1 MKKTT
6 ILLLLIL
13 CSCASGNKGPKISA
27 PADIKA
33 QVHGHLNSIPDCW
46 TAQKIAGVQRNR
58 SSLTVKKQTATAGK
72 TVPLF
77 VHDGVRVGG
86 YQVGECGGAST
97 IVIAAFADGRVDD
110 RVLKHE
116 ICHHMDMQGP
126 CLDGHH
132 KSLARGG
139 CCPFWPYITVSS
151 FEAPVEGGE
160 LEVEVLSDGDS
171 QLVCLERK
179 TGDVTECAIIFPD
192 VKVSA
197 VEAYD
202 EYSDAGF
209 WAGLRAMSA
218 ILPAQSIS
226 DTSR

>member
-1 MKKTT
+1 MKPAFFF
-6 ILLLLIL
+6 LLPLL
-13 CSCASGNKGPKISA
+13 CSCASSNRTINIFA
-27 PADIKA
+27 PSDIKA

-46 TAQKIAGVQRNR
+46 TKQGIAGVQRNR

-77 VHDGVRVGG
+77 EHNGVRVGG
-86 YQVGECGGAST
+86 YQVGECGGSST

-132 KSLARGG
+132 KSLAKGG
-139 CCPFWPYITVSS
+139 CCPFWPYITASS
-151 FEAPVEGGE
+151 FEAPVEGGDMS
-160 LEVEVLSDGDS
+160 VEVLSDGDS
-171 QLVCLERK
+171 EMVCLERK
-179 TGDVTECAIIFPD
+179 TGDITECAMIFPD
-192 VKVSA
+192 IKVSA

-202 EYSDAGF
+202 EFSDAGF
-209 WAGLRAMSA
+209 WVGLRTMSA
-218 ILPAQSIS
+218 TLPAQSV
-226 DTSR
+226 TNVSR